1 MKIETIHSFLVY
13 PDRGKEEQSNIAGT
27 MLPLAGSLYQL
38 LNEIFINSIQECE
51 YDIIFDSTDG
61 VQENTSKDLLVN
73 YTLTPSI
80 ENGRLIA
87 QELQKQTTK
96 VSGLGLLFLM
106 VGKAS
111 SKYRL
116 VVSRFAA
123 DQGII
128 AEEGAQTLTVKFV
141 EQIFM
146 KNAKAYKAVVYQGT
160 NPESH
165 FWEGKAID
173 KQINNSLNISEYW
186 IKRFLKSDFSTTSER
201 GTQRLAEI
209 LKSTINNESTPLKV
223 KEELTAS
230 LKLAE
235 GQNNQ
240 MVSIK
245 TYLGRL
251 GVSTQSKECVIGQ
264 TKESIYQEKFKLNY
278 DELCKYISFKTIEL
292 DNGAILSAQ
301 TTDFNEV
308 FDIKEEGDNVTY
320 KTNGKIIR
328 ERVKKSKR

>member
-1 MKIETIHSFLVY
+1 MSINTIHSFLVY
-13 PDRGKEEQSNIAGT
+13 PEKGIEEQSNIAGT
-27 MLPLAGSLYQL
+27 KLPLKGSLFEL
-38 LNEIFINSIQECE
+38 LNGIFMNSIQECE
-51 YDIIFDSTDG
+51 YDIIFNSIDG
-61 VQENTSKDLLVN
+61 VQDNPIKNLIVD
-73 YTLTPSI
+73 YTISPTI
-80 ENGRLIA
+80 ENGRFIA
-87 QELQKQTTK
+87 QKLQEQTTK

-106 VGKAS
+106 VGKFS
-111 SKYRL
+111 NKYRM
-116 VVSRFAA
+116 VISRFAA

-146 KNAKAYKAVVYQGT
+146 KNAKAYKSVVYQGA
-160 NPESH
+160 NPAMH

-186 IKRFLKSDFSTTSER
+186 IKRFLLSDFSTTSER

-209 LKSTINNESTPLKV
+209 LKRTINSEKTPLDV

-230 LKLAE
+230 LKLAK
-235 GQNNQ
+235 GQNGK

-245 TYLGRL
+245 TYLSRL
-251 GVSTQSKECVIGQ
+251 GVSQESKNLVLEQ
-264 TKESIYQEKFKLNY
+264 TKDTIYQEKFKLNY
-278 DELCKYISFKTIEL
+278 EELCKYITFKTVEL

-308 FDIKEEGDNVTY
+308 FDIKESGDSVTY
-320 KTNGKIIR
+320 MTKGKIIY
-328 ERVKKSKR
+328 EKVKKTKR